1 MKKPTQ
7 IPMTNEQM
15 FDELL
20 KSSAILDAKLTTLLR
35 LHCELI
41 AHLTNSDVEPIYEN
55 WMNLKDE
62 LIRQNLSDL
71 HETYGQSAE

>member
-1 MKKPTQ
+1 MKMPIQ

-20 KSSAILDAKLTTLLR
+20 KSSAILDAKMTTLLR

-41 AHLTNSDVEPIYEN
+41 AHLTNSDVETIYEK
-55 WMNLKDE
+55 WMNLKDD
-62 LIRQNLSDL
+62 LIRQKLSDL
-71 HETYGQSAE
+71 HETYGQSSE

>member
-1 MKKPTQ
+1 MKKPIQ

-20 KSSAILDAKLTTLLR
+20 KSSAILNASMATLLR

-55 WMNLKDE
+55 WMNFKNE

-71 HETYGQSAE
+71 HETFGQSAE